1 MGRRVCG
8 KGQWEGFVLCCVVLC
23 CVCAHLV
30 IYRFWVSHLAIYPYR
45 VSLCCNQD
53 SDLAA
58 RRDGYVEISCTDPSC
73 FKSWPASELAVMV
86 DTLGDANARVVA
98 GTMGVGKYKELSQ
111 SIGLN
116 WNPDGLI
123 ADLRL
128 RPHVDPIGVM
138 TYDWVHNM
146 LQDGVFGAEARAFIK
161 ACEPLGISRAHVQT
175 FLKDE
180 AWMFPMFAKGK
191 AKQLHRVF
199 DVNRISADQPD
210 KIKASCSELLGLY
223 GLLRHFFELHVR
235 DGGAVQAEYR
245 SFLAACEVLDLI
257 LITKRCTADVV
268 QAANRLAVA
277 ASEHLRLHIVAY
289 GTVHVKPKHHW
300 TLDVPAQILR
310 DGCVLDAFII
320 ERTHLLVKSIAEHV
334 RNTSGYERSVL
345 SGVLSRDF
353 KTAEATSLGDSLL
366 GKVADLPG
374 HPGIRVADKMA
385 IFTFE
390 VSVDDVI
397 LRGDS
402 AGIVVACVLESGRLM
417 AVVNLMVQVGVI
429 SGHTRAFQPTG
440 SSDVWLASEIAHC
453 IAWYCKPDGS
463 IVVIRM

>member
-1 MGRRVCG
+1 
-8 KGQWEGFVLCCVVLC
+8 
-23 CVCAHLV
+23 
-30 IYRFWVSHLAIYPYR
+30 
-45 VSLCCNQD
+45 
-53 SDLAA
+53 
-58 RRDGYVEISCTDPSC
+58 
-73 FKSWPASELAVMV
+73 MV
-86 DTLGDANARVVA
+86 DTLGDANDRVVA
-98 GTMGVGKYKELSQ
+98 GTLGVGKYKELVQ
-111 SIGLN
+111 SIGIN

-146 LQDGVFGAEARAFIK
+146 LQDGVFTAEAAAFVK
-161 ACEPLGISRAHVQT
+161 ACEPLGISRAAVQT

-180 AWMFPMFAKGK
+180 AWMFPMFGRGK

-199 DVNRISADQPD
+199 DPHRISADKSD
-210 KIKASCSELLGLY
+210 KIKCSCSELLGLY

-235 DGGAVQAEYR
+235 DGSAVQAEYR
-245 SFLAACEVLDLI
+245 SFLAACEVLDLL
-257 LITKRCTADVV
+257 LIAKRCTADIV
-268 QAANRLAVA
+268 QTANRLAVA

-289 GTVHVKPKHHW
+289 GTDYVKPKHHW

-320 ERTHLLVKSIAEHV
+320 ERTHLLVKGIAEHV
-334 RNTSGYERSVL
+334 RNTSGYECSVL
-345 SGVLSRDF
+345 SGVLSCAF
-353 KTAEATSLGDSLL
+353 KAAEATHFGDSLL

-397 LRGDS
+397 LRGES
-402 AGIVVACVLESGRLM
+402 AGIVVACALESGRLM
-417 AVVNLMVQVGVI
+417 VVVNLMVQVEVI
-429 SGHTRAFQPTG
+429 SSHTRAFKPTG
-440 SSDVWLASEIAHC
+440 TSDVWLASEIAHC
-453 IAWYCKPDGS
+453 IAWYFKPDGS

>member
-1 MGRRVCG
+1 MSAEHPA
-8 KGQWEGFVLCCVVLC
+8 KSE
-23 CVCAHLV
+23 
-30 IYRFWVSHLAIYPYR
+30 
-45 VSLCCNQD
+45 
-53 SDLAA
+53 AA
-58 RRDGYVEISCTDPSC
+58 
-73 FKSWPASELAVMV
+73 
-86 DTLGDANARVVA
+86 
-98 GTMGVGKYKELSQ
+98 
-111 SIGLN
+111 
-116 WNPDGLI
+116 
-123 ADLRL
+123 
-128 RPHVDPIGVM
+128 
-138 TYDWVHNM
+138 
-146 LQDGVFGAEARAFIK
+146 
-161 ACEPLGISRAHVQT
+161 
-175 FLKDE
+175 
-180 AWMFPMFAKGK
+180 
-191 AKQLHRVF
+191 
-199 DVNRISADQPD
+199 
-210 KIKASCSELLGLY
+210 CSELLGLY
-223 GLLRHFFELHVR
+223 GLLRHFCELRVR

-245 SFLAACEVLDLI
+245 SCLAACEILDLI

-390 VSVDDVI
+390 VAIDDVI
-397 LRGDS
+397 LRGDA
-402 AGIVVACVLESGRLM
+402 AGIVVACVLEHGRLM
-417 AVVNLMVQVGVI
+417 AVVDVMVQVEVV
-429 SGHTRAFQPTG
+429 SNHTRAFRLSG
-440 SSDVWLASEIAHC
+440 MADVWLATEISHC

-463 IVVIRM
+463 FVVIRM